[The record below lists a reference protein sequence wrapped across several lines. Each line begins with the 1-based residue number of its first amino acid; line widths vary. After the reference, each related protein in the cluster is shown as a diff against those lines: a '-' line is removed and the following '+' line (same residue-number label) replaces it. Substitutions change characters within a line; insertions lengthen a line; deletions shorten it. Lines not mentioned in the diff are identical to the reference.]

1 MTLTYITGNS
11 HVLIASIDRSL
22 ANFATHEE
30 YEGGKS
36 KKKGD
41 KYVIFIDGIIGS
53 TLGNDVN
60 LLYIINLIIRKPSN
74 KSLKASARDIEEFL
88 RSQQDL
94 NVFFNPEYKGIPIL
108 EIIYIKTVDKIRWS
122 KLRFVIEN
130 EEIKSTFEKI
140 ELFPERIAMWYSVP
154 FGEDVDILNDRMK
167 NLTKKILEN
176 RFNIEKSQN
185 FIKDVYIKSKRF
197 SVGFGIDIYIIRTN
211 NIKFFQLEL
220 D

>member
-30 YEGGKS
+30 YEGNKS

-53 TLGNDVN
+53 ILGNDVN
-60 LLYIINLIIRKPSN
+60 LLEIIRRILNKPSN
-74 KSLKASARDIEEFL
+74 KSLKSSARDIEEFL
-88 RSQQDL
+88 RSQQNL
-94 NVFFNPEYKGIPIL
+94 NIFYNPEYKGIPIL

-122 KLRFVIEN
+122 KLRFIIKN
-130 EEIKSTFEKI
+130 EEIKSSFEKV

-154 FGEDVDILNDRMK
+154 FGEDVDTINNRMK

-176 RFNIEKSQN
+176 RFNIEKSKN
-185 FIKDVYIKSKRF
+185 FIKDVYTKSKRF
-197 SVGFGIDIYIIRTN
+197 SVGFGIDVYIIRTN
-211 NIKFFQLEL
+211 NISYFQLGI
-220 D
+220 